1 MSQDL
6 YAALRRTVDAV
17 VAAYSSP
24 EPWNP
29 DQIWATRTDD
39 CLHYIHPVEAIPQDF
54 RVAID
59 KDHHIQSLKF
69 LGPVLESFE
78 LDLKDA
84 VIDVRTRTTVIR
96 LTAKYDLLAVG
107 NEGPDHG
114 LTTDFMWL
122 MEMDEEGK
130 RIKRVE
136 EFLDQ
141 SSFLAVV
148 IERATKYAES
158 KQ

>member
-6 YAALRRTVDAV
+6 YAALRRTVDATV
-17 VAAYSSP
+17 DAYSSP

-29 DQIWATRTDD
+29 EQIWATRTND
-39 CLHYIHPVEAIPQDF
+39 CLHYIHPIEAIPQEF
-54 RVAID
+54 RAAID

-78 LDLKDA
+78 LEIEDA
-84 VIDVRTRTTVIR
+84 VIDTRTRTAVIR
-96 LTAKYDLLAVG
+96 LTARYGLLAVG
-107 NEGPDHG
+107 NEGPDRG
-114 LTTDFMWL
+114 LTTELMWL

-141 SSFLAVV
+141 SSFLALLV
-148 IERATKYAES
+148 ERATKYAES
-158 KQ
+158 RE